1 MPECAHGPDRTSF
14 PGRTLHDI
22 DPMTDESNPRDEASR
37 GRTGLAEQMQRLQ
50 AYVAD
55 AHARGEDIPP
65 EADMMIAR
73 LKELVGALDDLTTSM
88 EKPETAGDEGTK

>member
-1 MPECAHGPDRTSF
+1 MNDDDDVRRTA
-14 PGRTLHDI
+14 D
-22 DPMTDESNPRDEASR
+22 A

-55 AHARGEDIPP
+55 AHARGEDVPP

-73 LKELVGALDDLTTSM
+73 LKELVGALDDLTTSIGK
-88 EKPETAGDEGTK
+88 EKRDGGK

>member
-1 MPECAHGPDRTSF
+1 MSDDDDTHDR
-14 PGRTLHDI
+14 
-22 DPMTDESNPRDEASR
+22 AAA

-55 AHARGEDIPP
+55 AHARGEDVPP

-73 LKELVGALDDLTTSM
+73 LKELVGALDDLTSSL
-88 EKPETAGDEGTK
+88 KPNDGK